1 MSPCFYVRKW
11 EYNILVILLIPT
23 MLWRHIYILT
33 YYLFSPEHRGRGIPS
48 GDAIKLGDAIE
59 AHPGG
64 GGADDE
70 HWLGWNN

>member
-1 MSPCFYVRKW
+1 
-11 EYNILVILLIPT
+11 

-64 GGADDE
+64 RGADDE